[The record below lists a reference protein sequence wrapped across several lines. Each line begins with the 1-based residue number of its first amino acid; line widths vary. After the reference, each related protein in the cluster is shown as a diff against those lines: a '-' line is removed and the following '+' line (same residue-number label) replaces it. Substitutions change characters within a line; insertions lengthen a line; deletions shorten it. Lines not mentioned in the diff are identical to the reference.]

1 MFSKARHLLNTLKLH
16 KLNSEYMYTYR
27 PTEGKKKNTWI
38 MPALSG
44 KGHRMLHLYKDCK
57 TKTET
62 DLVSVSPK
70 PWFRFVF
77 LLRKKRILKF
87 NMKHSCAQILK
98 IYLLVKFQK
107 DDFSRRFVN
116 IWETTQAL
124 LIIDRVILFAI
135 FHVNLTTA
143 SKNPRQMTLRSPM
156 GCIRFITNLFTLPS
170 KSLQSCL
177 QAEVLMNTV

>member
-1 MFSKARHLLNTLKLH
+1 
-16 KLNSEYMYTYR
+16 
-27 PTEGKKKNTWI
+27 

-87 NMKHSCAQILK
+87 NMKHGCAQILK

-135 FHVNLTTA
+135 FHVSLTTA

-156 GCIRFITNLFTLPS
+156 GCIRFITNCYSHYLPS
-170 KSLQSCL
+170 LYKAVCKLKF
-177 QAEVLMNTV
+177 